1 MEKNKKEDAAFIQKL
16 IREEQD
22 AAFYIL
28 TKKGLLS
35 RLEERLQREAGKK
48 AAISNWIRRPWPAIV
63 SLLLVVLVF
72 MLALLFIFSPS
83 QKKKG
88 FEALETYLQTTPG
101 FQTLTEMVER
111 SDRSQTVVRTPTF
124 WLTENIENMLGS
136 IYKEEGPEKKNTTL
150 LKHKGDLHTFNLEE
164 KIRILLIEKKIHR
177 FLNEFLEKKE
187 EDKNDTKNMS
197 SDFSYTFLFEPLWS

>member
-22 AAFYIL
+22 AAFRIL
-28 TKKGLLS
+28 TKKRLIS

-48 AAISNWIRRPWPAIV
+48 AAISTWIRRPWPAIV
-63 SLLLVVLVF
+63 SLLLVALVF

-88 FEALETYLQTTPG
+88 FEALETYLRSTPG
-101 FQTLTEMVER
+101 IQTLTEMAER
-111 SDRSQTVVRTPTF
+111 SDHSQTVVRTETF
-124 WLTENIENMLGS
+124 WLAENIEKMLDS
-136 IYKEEGPEKKNTTL
+136 IYKEEGSKRENAAL
-150 LKHKGDLHTFNLEE
+150 LKHKGSPHSFNLEE
-164 KIRILLIEKKIHR
+164 KIRILLIEKKIHG
-177 FLNEFLEKKE
+177 FLNEYLGKKE

-197 SDFSYTFLFEPLWS
+197 SDFSYTFLFEPFWS